1 MWPAE
6 RTQLRYPLKYAAE
19 HTQECEP
26 KYDLW
31 PYKRWNTGG
40 SITKNY
46 RCVDLTMMHI
56 CTKFERNS
64 SRNVACR
71 AHTFPPKYDLWPY
84 KRRNTRGSITKT
96 YRCVDLTMMHICE
109 KIERNPSRN
118 VACRA
123 HTNMTF
129 DPIKDNTGGSITK
142 NNKCVDFTKIHLH
155 TKFERNPSRNAAVRA
170 HKRIWTKIWP
180 LTL

>member
-1 MWPAE
+1 M
-6 RTQLRYPLKYAAE
+6 QLLE
-19 HTQECEP
+19 HTQCEP

-31 PYKRWNTGG
+31 LYKRRNTGG
-40 SITKNY
+40 ITKNH

-56 CTKFERNS
+56 CTTFERNP

-71 AHTFPPKYDLWPY
+71 AHIFPPKYDIWPY
-84 KRRNTRGSITKT
+84 KRRNTGGSITKT

-123 HTNMTF
+123 HTKF
-129 DPIKDNTGGSITK
+129 PPKYDLWPYKSLNTGGSITK
-142 NNKCVDFTKIHLH
+142 NSKCVDFTKIHLH
-155 TKFERNPSRNAAVRA
+155 TKFERNPSRNAAVSA
-170 HKRIWTKIWP
+170 HTRIWTKIRP